1 MSKRVRSLYED
12 YSEVEMVTKDIE
24 EINQEVLQ
32 LMETNTQMLNDFRD
46 LKDKLFPDS
55 PKKDLKV

>member
-1 MSKRVRSLYED
+1 
-12 YSEVEMVTKDIE
+12 MVTKDIE

-55 PKKDLKV
+55 PKKDPKV